1 MAIGRMQMNRQLYGL
16 GGYFPPE
23 NGREKFGLG
32 SKLKKFVR
40 KIIPNE
46 VSEIA
51 VKAAP
56 FVAPF
61 NPLLAGYMAG
71 IGGFDQTGRI
81 GSSLK
86 SGLLTYGGGQLG
98 RYIGGAGFQQG
109 FNPFAGYNP
118 ASSFGGI
125 SSLFTSPIGTQTG
138 LQLGQ
143 YEMFGGPGSKGFKAS
158 QVTDPGIARDSIFAQ
173 PGAEGTFTY
182 SDMGDDIINLSP
194 GSITPTGQ
202 IVSGTPVQNQ
212 LVLDQLAKQS
222 AVTTGSGEVAKQAS
236 RGYTDLLKS
245 VVSPDSTLIERGQ
258 AVMDLGGK
266 ALKDIYTNKDGD
278 LDKPAFIATLSM
290 IPTYLDAKK
299 AADDA
304 GIEGFDEATYN
315 AERDKYMERYK
326 ANLPES
332 SFGIQAAANGGR
344 IGYGDGTKP
353 SAEENTPSQEIIDRR
368 IAQIKDMSKRGA
380 DIDTIKSIT
389 GASDQMIKDVLG
401 QANGGRIGYKEG
413 TPREGIVSLTDE
425 DSGVIYRDPDTE
437 EPITKEEFLRRAQED
452 EDKQYMSPTD
462 QGSGVIYRNEKGEPI
477 TKNEW
482 LRLTSEAPSIT
493 LPEKKAKGG
502 RMGYAM
508 GSEVPV
514 RRNEGGITELDYR
527 NTGGFVPIGVKEKAD
542 DVPAMLSKNEFVF
555 TADAVRAAGGGSV
568 QKGAQKMYNTMKMLE
583 GKLV

>member
-86 SGLLTYGGGQLG
+86 SGLLTYGGGQLARG
-98 RYIGGAGFQQG
+98 IGGAGFQEG
-109 FNPFAGYNP
+109 FNPFSNV
-118 ASSFGGI
+118 SFSGGI
-125 SSLFTSPIGTQTG
+125 MSGLGQTFTSPVSGAP
-138 LQLGQ
+138 LFGQ
-143 YEMFGGPGSKGFKAS
+143 S
-158 QVTDPGIARDSIFAQ
+158 VTPVQ
-173 PGAEGTFTY
+173 PT
-182 SDMGDDIINLSP
+182 
-194 GSITPTGQ
+194 ITPTQQAIGEQ
-202 IVSGTPVQNQ
+202 IAQTGRDAYTGGTDI
-212 LVLDQLAKQS
+212 DQFGSIQDYLAQTDPKNPLLTPAQRAS
-222 AVTTGSGEVAKQAS
+222 EIAQQAGKTLSERTATTAS

-278 LDKPAFIATLSM
+278 LDKSAVIATLSM
-290 IPTYLDAKK
+290 IPSYLDAKK

-326 ANLPES
+326 TNLPAS

-344 IGYGDGTKP
+344 IGY
-353 SAEENTPSQEIIDRR
+353 R
-368 IAQIKDMSKRGA
+368 
-380 DIDTIKSIT
+380 
-389 GASDQMIKDVLG
+389 
-401 QANGGRIGYKEG
+401 EG

-425 DSGVIYRDPDTE
+425 DSGVIYRDPKTG
-437 EPITKEEFLRRAQED
+437 EPLTTTEFLRRAQED
-452 EDKQYMSPTD
+452 EDRENQ
-462 QGSGVIYRNEKGEPI
+462 EGED
-477 TKNEW
+477 KE
-482 LRLTSEAPSIT
+482 LDYGASSIT
-493 LPEKKAKGG
+493 LPKKKTF
-502 RMGYAM
+502 RERTM
-508 GSEVPV
+508 E
-514 RRNEGGITELDYR
+514 I
-527 NTGGFVPIGVKEKAD
+527 
-542 DVPAMLSKNEFVF
+542 
-555 TADAVRAAGGGSV
+555 AVLN
-568 QKGAQKMYNTMKMLE
+568 K
-583 GKLV
+583 

>member
-315 AERDKYMERYK
+315 AERDKYISRYQ
-326 ANLPES
+326 ANLPAS
-332 SFGIQAAANGGR
+332 AFGI
-344 IGYGDGTKP
+344 
-353 SAEENTPSQEIIDRR
+353 E
-368 IAQIKDMSKRGA
+368 SKA
-380 DIDTIKSIT
+380 D
-389 GASDQMIKDVLG
+389 
-401 QANGGRIGYKEG
+401 GGRIGYKEG

-462 QGSGVIYRNEKGEPI
+462 QGSGVIYRDKQGNPI
-477 TKNEW
+477 SKEEW
-482 LRLTSEAPSIT
+482 LRLSSDAPSIT
-493 LPEKKAKGG
+493 LPEKETKGMKKSNYKSDPYLLQLMRKVGEDVFFFGEPNPELNYREFDKMPMDYQNKVEDKREERRRYYQDPKNYRPYTEYKAPRYE

-514 RRNEGGITELDYR
+514 KRNEGGIRIRL
-527 NTGGFVPIGVKEKAD
+527 
-542 DVPAMLSKNEFVF
+542 
-555 TADAVRAAGGGSV
+555 
-568 QKGAQKMYNTMKMLE
+568 
-583 GKLV
+583 